1 LETQLLKKQLI
12 PRSSIEDGAK
22 LMIDE
27 DPEEKISG
35 DSGEL
40 AGHNFD
46 LLLAFLG
53 ADDEPSPSSV
63 LVLALALAFSITALL
78 SSRKAKS
85 TMLR

>member
-1 LETQLLKKQLI
+1 
-12 PRSSIEDGAK
+12 
-22 LMIDE
+22 MIDE
-27 DPEEKISG
+27 DAEEKISR

-40 AGHNFD
+40 ATHNFD

-53 ADDEPSPSSV
+53 ADDEPLPSSV
-63 LVLALALAFSITALL
+63 LALVLALAFSITALL